1 MSSEEEMGPIDI
13 VVIGYPPGTPQT
25 GEALPLL
32 LDLVDNG
39 VIRVLDVLVVR
50 KDEDGVIAGFNVA
63 DLDADGAGDLTV
75 FEGARTGLIGDE
87 DAQTAGEGLE
97 PGSAAV
103 MICYENHWAAP
114 FAAAVR
120 RNGGQLL
127 AFHRVT
133 VDDLELALEAL
144 DAAEA

>member
-1 MSSEEEMGPIDI
+1 MSSEEEMGPVDI

-32 LDLVDNG
+32 LDLVDSG
-39 VIRVLDVLVVR
+39 IVRVLDVLVVR
-50 KDEDGVIAGFNVA
+50 KDEDGVIAGFNVT

-97 PGSAAV
+97 PGAAAV
-103 MICYENHWAAP
+103 MICYENSWAGP

-120 RNGGQLL
+120 RNGGELL